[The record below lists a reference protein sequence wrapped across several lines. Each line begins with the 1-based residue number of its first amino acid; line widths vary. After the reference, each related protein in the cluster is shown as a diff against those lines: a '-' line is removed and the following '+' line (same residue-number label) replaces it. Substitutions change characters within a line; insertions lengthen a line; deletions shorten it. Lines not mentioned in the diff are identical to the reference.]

1 MGLEDIKKLSISI
14 YQDFYREVNLNQEY
28 VVNLTDND
36 HKCLD
41 KFVEFYCKKINQYAI
56 GPVFLVDYVEFAF
69 DFWRGVKTKFGEGTV
84 YLNWV
89 FGKKGIERYE
99 KWKKVVHTR
108 KLRKDISRRVL
119 AKYRWKEDTKK
130 EFVRSILEINKVEES
145 EKERFKNKDEGF
157 IWCIQT
163 TTLYNHKSKNC
174 LSCRYSIDCKEVLK
188 TNYLKLYNKRGY
200 ND

>member
-99 KWKKVVHTR
+99 KWKKVLYG
-108 KLRKDISRRVL
+108 KSSSRNVSSNVTFQKCWL
-119 AKYRWKEDTKK
+119 W
-130 EFVRSILEINKVEES
+130 N
-145 EKERFKNKDEGF
+145 
-157 IWCIQT
+157 
-163 TTLYNHKSKNC
+163 
-174 LSCRYSIDCKEVLK
+174 
-188 TNYLKLYNKRGY
+188 
-200 ND
+200 